1 MRSVPHCPEIGVLV
15 KKCLLLLVPLAL
27 FAQVQVDT
35 VIRLPHRPSP
45 DFYLRTVAYL
55 PELNKLYV
63 AYDPDR
69 YYVVD
74 CSTYQVVDSIWADT
88 YGGAY
93 YAWNWRRLKLYALN
107 AAYSDSTLVI
117 DAAADTII
125 RRLGVY
131 YRTPSQVY
139 LSDVDQLYRAA
150 DDTLYAFD
158 GATDSVVR
166 RKTLGWANSNAS
178 WDSAGRKL
186 YVGQGTAKE
195 LYVYDYIADSV
206 LKVID
211 VSGVSGM
218 QPDALLFN
226 QACHK
231 AYLAPFQIEPWDSNV
246 GIIDTERDTMVGVLS
261 MRMSGGLHDQAAVDD
276 RDNKVYLADGHD
288 LYTPGTL
295 WVVDCA
301 TDSVLREV
309 EYGQGAARH
318 LRWVPWSNRLYFAN
332 RVSNTSYLQ
341 VLDCRTDSFIGTQVL
356 PNSGRIQDIQLDPVH
371 ERIFV
376 VGVDTFDIY
385 VLRDTGYGVAE
396 DKPAM
401 PRLASGLH
409 LQPMPGW
416 YDIRYSTAS
425 PCRVDLS
432 VYDLMGREVRR
443 LVADMQFAGQHS
455 VVWNCTDGN
464 RTAVAR
470 GVYFIRLDTPGFRSV
485 KKAVV
490 TR

>member
-1 MRSVPHCPEIGVLV
+1 M
-15 KKCLLLLVPLAL
+15 KKLLLFVPLAL
-27 FAQVQVDT
+27 CAQVQVDT
-35 VIRLPHRPSP
+35 VIRLPRRPSP

-107 AAYSDSTLVI
+107 AAYADSTLVI

-131 YRTPSQVY
+131 YRMPSQVY
-139 LSDVDQLYRAA
+139 LSDVDRLYRAA

-166 RKTLGWANSNAS
+166 RKTLGGSNSNAE

-186 YVGQGTAKE
+186 YVGQGTDKK
-195 LYVYDYIADSV
+195 LYVYDYVADSV

-211 VSGVSGM
+211 VRSVTGM
-218 QPDALLFN
+218 QPDALLFSY
-226 QACHK
+226 ACHK
-231 AYLAPFQIEPWDSNV
+231 AYLAPFQIEPWNSNV
-246 GIIDTERDTMVGVLS
+246 GIIDTERDTLVGVLPV
-261 MRMSGGLHDQAAVDD
+261 RMWGGLHRRSAVDE
-276 RDNKVYLADGHD
+276 RDGKVYFAASDD
-288 LYTPGTL
+288 DTL

-301 TDSVLREV
+301 TDSVLRKV
-309 EYGQGAARH
+309 EHGQTGGARL
-318 LRWVPWSNRLYFAN
+318 LRWVPWSNRLYFAIN
-332 RVSNTSYLQ
+332 VGGSSYLQ
-341 VLDCRTDSFIGTQVL
+341 ILDCRTDTFVGSQVL
-356 PNSGRIQDIQLDPVH
+356 LNSGKIQDIQLDPVH
-371 ERIFV
+371 QRIFV

-396 DKPAM
+396 EKPSLPPM
-401 PRLASGLH
+401 ASGLH

-416 YDIRYSTAS
+416 FDIRYSIAL

-432 VYDLMGREVRR
+432 VYDLMGREVKR
-443 LVADMQFAGQHS
+443 LVAEKQPAGQHS
-455 VVWNCTDGN
+455 VVWNCQDHDG
-464 RTAVAR
+464 RFVAR
-470 GVYFIRLDTPGFRSV
+470 GVYFIRLDTPAVRNV
-485 KKAVV
+485 RKVVV

>member
-1 MRSVPHCPEIGVLV
+1 M
-15 KKCLLLLVPLAL
+15 KKLLLLVPLAL
-27 FAQVQVDT
+27 CAQVQVDT
-35 VIRLPHRPSP
+35 VIRLPRRPSP

-107 AAYSDSTLVI
+107 AADADSTLVI
-117 DAAADTII
+117 DAAADTITC
-125 RRLGVY
+125 RLGVY
-131 YRTPSQVY
+131 YRMPSQVY
-139 LSDVDQLYRAA
+139 LSDVDRLYRAA

-166 RKTLGWANSNAS
+166 RKTLGGSNSNAE

-186 YVGQGTAKE
+186 YVGQGTTKE
-195 LYVYDYIADSV
+195 LYVYDYVADSV

-211 VSGVSGM
+211 VSGVGGM
-218 QPDALLFN
+218 QPDALLFSY
-226 QACHK
+226 ACHK
-231 AYLAPFQIEPWDSNV
+231 AYLAPFQIEPGASNV
-246 GIIDTERDTMVGVLS
+246 GIIDTEHDTMVGVLP
-261 MRMSGGLHDQAAVDD
+261 MPIWGGLHYRSAVDE
-276 RDNKVYLADGHD
+276 RDGKVYLAASDGD
-288 LYTPGTL
+288 TL
-295 WVVDCA
+295 WVVSCA
-301 TDSVLREV
+301 TDSVLRKI
-309 EYGQGAARH
+309 EYGQGGARL
-318 LRWVPWSNRLYFAN
+318 LRWVPWSNRLYFVKGAGYPH
-332 RVSNTSYLQ
+332 STCIE
-341 VLDCRTDSFIGTQVL
+341 VLDCRTDSFIGTRVL
-356 PNSGRIQDIQLDPVH
+356 PNSGLIQDIQLDPVRQ
-371 ERIFV
+371 RIFV

-409 LQPMPGW
+409 LQPTPGG

-432 VYDLMGREVRR
+432 VYDLTGREVKR
-443 LVADMQFAGQHS
+443 LVAEKQPAGQRS
-455 VVWNCTDGN
+455 VVWNRTDGN
-464 RTAVAR
+464 GTAVAR
-470 GVYFIRLDTPGFRSV
+470 GVYFFRLDTPGFRSV

-490 TR
+490 AR